1 MLILNK
7 NQIFKLDFVA
17 VFIAR
22 YKFQS
27 NLVDSILTMSMWAI
41 DIENYSMLMYAIDN
55 YISSPIYVYVP
66 LVICVA
72 SWHMS
77 L

>member
-41 DIENYSMLMYAIDN
+41 DIENYSMLMYFNHKPPSMLIFIEMN
-55 YISSPIYVYVP
+55 
-66 LVICVA
+66 
-72 SWHMS
+72 
-77 L
+77 